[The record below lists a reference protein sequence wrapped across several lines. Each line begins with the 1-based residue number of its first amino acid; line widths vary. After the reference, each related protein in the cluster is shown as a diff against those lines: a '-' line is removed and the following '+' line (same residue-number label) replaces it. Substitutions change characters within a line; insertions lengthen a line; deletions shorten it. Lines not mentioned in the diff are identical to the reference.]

1 MFRRCTS
8 MEIVPL
14 HVVQIEPP
22 IMQEEK
28 QLQEY
33 NTPNNQVRNQQYN
46 SRPNDQNWQNN
57 QNNWYNQRG
66 YNQNNRF

>member
-1 MFRRCTS
+1 

-46 SRPNDQNWQNN
+46 SRPND
-57 QNNWYNQRG
+57 
-66 YNQNNRF
+66 